1 MAPGILNKLR
11 RRQSTSPHRPH
22 SYVHR
27 ASITPEWPVS
37 PAQITPDV
45 YLTSP
50 AEDDGLLTSV
60 CVHRATEHEPKRLRR
75 EGKHDSNPPVA
86 AASALAAALASADEP
101 ASPVSD
107 SPPAFRRSSLQATEI
122 VMPKK
127 PSEILR
133 ETTKWNPLS
142 KDKSDE
148 LIEAKTQGDVKQGLT
163 RVSSGR
169 EANEGLGVP
178 KVKTTLR
185 HRASKVLKSIT
196 NRDSADKRM
205 SQPGPGVKAAGQ
217 HKRRNTLSDSSQAA
231 FSMLTQ
237 ASTAHALPRETSS
250 GGVPGS
256 PPPRNSGE
264 GGRRRSSTLGHVEF
278 TARPSSPPRPP
289 IPGEEVVM
297 VDGVSQNISGSRS
310 APITTLEPAAEII
323 TSPVDSAFGS
333 LKGEKSKKLQ
343 RRRSKNA
350 FSHLF
355 ALKGEKIFRSPPPAK
370 PTEDPVPPVP
380 YIPEAL
386 AKAVADPDTPEA
398 SQPSAFT
405 STPTAT
411 PKSTKSKR
419 FKRHRR
425 ATIGSISQVSA
436 DITGTPSPMSTV
448 QTETPKTPTTP
459 RTRNFTIVDLRKGFH
474 VRGLGK
480 SKGKLFSAKS
490 NPEIRS
496 PPPPVRELPPAVSES
511 RENLESTQRPRPPPL
526 QSTESP
532 QSGVGFSIAVNG
544 ETDGT
549 PETADFVTSLDATE
563 VLASPIESTGPVTP
577 VTGMPETPAP
587 APEPESSGEA
597 KVSSST
603 DEVPDLSYTT
613 TEEEPALQ
621 RPSEASEATIQSD
634 DPLFTALSTPSTL
647 GDLQLQ
653 LREPSTKTSTLDA
666 HLRLDSLRFEDFSFD
681 TNVF

>member
-22 SYVHR
+22 SYVHH
-27 ASITPEWPVS
+27 ASATPEWSTS
-37 PAQITPDV
+37 PAQVTPDV

-50 AEDDGLLTSV
+50 AEEDGLLTSV
-60 CVHRATEHEPKRLRR
+60 CVHRAVEHEPKRLRR

-101 ASPVSD
+101 GSPVSD
-107 SPPAFRRSSLQATEI
+107 SPPVFQRSSLQASEV

-127 PSEILR
+127 PSEVTR
-133 ETTKWNPLS
+133 EPAKRNPMS
-142 KDKSDE
+142 KDKPDE
-148 LIEAKTQGDVKQGLT
+148 LVEAKVLGDSKQGLT

-169 EANEGLGVP
+169 EANEGLNVP
-178 KVKTTLR
+178 KFKIALR

-196 NRDSADKRM
+196 NRDHADKRTG
-205 SQPGPGVKAAGQ
+205 QTQAAKQ
-217 HKRRNTLSDSSQAA
+217 HKRRNTLSDSSQSAFNMLAQAA
-231 FSMLTQ
+231 
-237 ASTAHALPRETSS
+237 TAHALPRETSS

-278 TARPSSPPRPP
+278 TPRPSSPPRHPM
-289 IPGEEVVM
+289 PGEEETTA
-297 VDGVSQNISGSRS
+297 DGVSRKVS
-310 APITTLEPAAEII
+310 APVIVLEPAAEII
-323 TSPVDSAFGS
+323 NSPTDPTFDSS
-333 LKGEKSKKLQ
+333 KGEKPKKLQ

-355 ALKGEKIFRSPPPAK
+355 ALKSEKVFRSPPPAK

-380 YIPEAL
+380 SIPEEL

-398 SQPSAFT
+398 APSPTFT

-419 FKRHRR
+419 FGRHRR
-425 ATIGSISQVSA
+425 ATIGSISQVSP
-436 DITGTPSPMSTV
+436 DITGTPSMSTARP
-448 QTETPKTPTTP
+448 ETPKTPTTP
-459 RTRNFTIVDLRKGFH
+459 RNRTFTIVDLRKGFQ

-480 SKGKLFSAKS
+480 GKGKLFSAKS
-490 NPEIRS
+490 NPEIRTPPGVQPLS
-496 PPPPVRELPPAVSES
+496 PASES
-511 RENLESTQRPRPPPL
+511 RENLESTQRHRPPPL
-526 QSTESP
+526 QRTEP
-532 QSGVGFSIAVNG
+532 QSTAEFSIAMNG
-544 ETDGT
+544 EADGT
-549 PETADFVTSLDATE
+549 PETADFVASLDTTE
-563 VLASPIESTGPVTP
+563 VLPSPIESTGPLTP
-577 VTGMPETPAP
+577 ITGAPEIPTPA
-587 APEPESSGEA
+587 AVSEGSDQA

-603 DEVPDLSYTT
+603 EEVPDLSYTT
-613 TEEEPALQ
+613 TIEENEPEPH
-621 RPSEASEATIQSD
+621 RPSEASEATLLSD
-634 DPLFTALSTPSTL
+634 DPLFTALSAPSTL

-666 HLRLDSLRFEDFSFD
+666 HLRLESLRFEDFSFD

>member
-11 RRQSTSPHRPH
+11 RRPSTSSHRPH
-22 SYVHR
+22 SYVHHSS
-27 ASITPEWPVS
+27 ATPEWATS

-75 EGKHDSNPPVA
+75 EGKHDSTPPIA
-86 AASALAAALASADEP
+86 ASSALAAALASADEP
-101 ASPVSD
+101 GSPVSD
-107 SPPAFRRSSLQATEI
+107 SPPAFRRPSLQASEV

-127 PSEILR
+127 PSEVVR
-133 ETTKWNPLS
+133 ETAKWNPLS
-142 KDKSDE
+142 KDKPDE
-148 LIEAKTQGDVKQGLT
+148 HAEVKATGDGKQGLT

-169 EANEGLGVP
+169 DANEGLNVP
-178 KVKTTLR
+178 KSKTTLR

-196 NRDSADKRM
+196 HRDHADKR
-205 SQPGPGVKAAGQ
+205 AGQ
-217 HKRRNTLSDSSQAA
+217 PDTKSQAARRHKRRNTLSDSSPSAFNMLAQAA
-231 FSMLTQ
+231 TV
-237 ASTAHALPRETSS
+237 HALPRETSS
-250 GGVPGS
+250 GDEPGS

-278 TARPSSPPRPP
+278 TPRPGSPPRPP
-289 IPGEEVVM
+289 IPGEEETTAE
-297 VDGVSQNISGSRS
+297 DVSRKVTGSPA
-310 APITTLEPAAEII
+310 APAVLEPAAEII
-323 TSPVDSAFGS
+323 SSPTDPTFDSS
-333 LKGEKSKKLQ
+333 KGEKPKKLQ

-355 ALKGEKIFRSPPPAK
+355 ALKSEKVFRSPPPAK
-370 PTEDPVPPVP
+370 SNEDPVPPVP
-380 YIPEAL
+380 SIPEEL
-386 AKAVADPDTPEA
+386 AKAVADPDTPGA
-398 SQPSAFT
+398 STT

-419 FKRHRR
+419 FRRHRR
-425 ATIGSISQVSA
+425 ATIGSISQVSP
-436 DITGTPSPMSTV
+436 DITGTPSSMSTA
-448 QTETPKTPTTP
+448 QPETPKTPTTP
-459 RTRNFTIVDLRKGFH
+459 RTRTFTIVDLRKGFQ

-480 SKGKLFSAKS
+480 GKGKLFSAKS

-496 PPPPVRELPPAVSES
+496 PSPAVGEFPAASES
-511 RENLESTQRPRPPPL
+511 RENLESTQRRRPPPL
-526 QSTESP
+526 QPTESP
-532 QSGVGFSIAVNG
+532 QTALDFSIAVNG
-544 ETDGT
+544 ETD
-549 PETADFVTSLDATE
+549 FVASLDTTE
-563 VLASPIESTGPVTP
+563 VLPSPIESTGPLTP
-577 VTGMPETPAP
+577 ITGAPETPAP
-587 APEPESSGEA
+587 DPVSDGSDQA

-603 DEVPDLSYTT
+603 EGVPDLSYTT
-613 TEEEPALQ
+613 TIDENEAEPH
-621 RPSEASEATIQSD
+621 RPSEASEATLLSD
-634 DPLFTALSTPSTL
+634 DPLFTALSAPSTL

>member
-22 SYVHR
+22 SYVHH
-27 ASITPEWPVS
+27 ASSTPEWPIS
-37 PAQITPDV
+37 PAQVTPDV

-60 CVHRATEHEPKRLRR
+60 CVHRAIEHEPKRLRK
-75 EGKHDSNPPVA
+75 EGKHDSTPPVA
-86 AASALAAALASADEP
+86 ASSTLAAALASADEP
-101 ASPVSD
+101 GSPVSD
-107 SPPAFRRSSLQATEI
+107 SPPVFRRSSLQTTEV

-127 PSEILR
+127 PSEIVR
-133 ETTKWNPLS
+133 ETTKGS
-142 KDKSDE
+142 KDKADE
-148 LIEAKTQGDVKQGLT
+148 VVETKAQGDGKQDLT
-163 RVSSGR
+163 RVLSGR
-169 EANEGLGVP
+169 EPNEGLNVP
-178 KVKTTLR
+178 KLKVTLR
-185 HRASKVLKSIT
+185 HRASKVLKSFT
-196 NRDSADKRM
+196 SRDNAEKRA
-205 SQPGPGVKAAGQ
+205 SQPNPKAQTPRQ
-217 HKRRNTLSDSSQAA
+217 HKRRNTLSDSSQSA
-231 FSMLTQ
+231 FNMLAQ

-256 PPPRNSGE
+256 PPPRSSGE

-278 TARPSSPPRPP
+278 APRPSSPPRPP
-289 IPGEEVVM
+289 IPGAEDGA
-297 VDGVSQNISGSRS
+297 VDGVSQRDS
-310 APITTLEPAAEII
+310 AAPVVTLEPAAEIV
-323 TSPVDSAFGS
+323 TSPVDPTFDS
-333 LKGEKSKKLQ
+333 LKGEKPKKLQ

-370 PTEDPVPPVP
+370 ATEDPVPPVP
-380 YIPEAL
+380 SIPEEL
-386 AKAVADPDTPEA
+386 AKAVADPDTPEV
-398 SQPSAFT
+398 SQS
-405 STPTAT
+405 STPTTT

-425 ATIGSISQVSA
+425 ATIGSISQLP
-436 DITGTPSPMSTV
+436 DLPGTPSSTT
-448 QTETPKTPTTP
+448 QPETPKTPTTP
-459 RTRNFTIVDLRKGFH
+459 RTRTFTIVDLRKGFH

-496 PPPPVRELPPAVSES
+496 PPPPVQELAQASES
-511 RENLESTQRPRPPPL
+511 RENLESPQRHRPPPL

-532 QSGVGFSIAVNG
+532 QPATFSIAVNG
-544 ETDGT
+544 ESDGN
-549 PETADFVTSLDATE
+549 PETADFVASLDATD
-563 VLASPIESTGPVTP
+563 VPSPIESTGPVTP
-577 VTGMPETPAP
+577 IYGAPETPAP
-587 APEPESSGEA
+587 APVSESSEQEA

-603 DEVPDLSYTT
+603 EEVPDLSYTAT
-613 TEEEPALQ
+613 TDESEPPL
-621 RPSEASEATIQSD
+621 RPSEASEATLLSD
-634 DPLFTALSTPSTL
+634 DPLFTALSAPSNL

-666 HLRLDSLRFEDFSFD
+666 HLRIGSLRFEDFSFD